1 MRLNRFRRLLREE
14 QPIICIS
21 PGIPSPELVEFL
33 GYLGFDVVF
42 VDAEHGVIGPGRA
55 QEMVRAADAAGVATI
70 TRVPSSD
77 PSTILGYLET
87 GTDGV
92 IVPHVCSATDA
103 QRAVQ
108 AVKYAPLG
116 LRGAHSA
123 TRAASYGATEG
134 AADYF
139 ARANQETVVGVM
151 IEDRAALENLDEIL
165 AVPGVDL
172 CLIGPGD
179 LSVSMGYPGQPYHPE
194 VQQEVDSAM
203 KAVRAAGI
211 AAGTVAGDG
220 EETRQLFERGFRFAL
235 VSVTKILTTGSRH
248 LLEQARKST

>member
-1 MRLNRFRRLLREE
+1 MLREE
-14 QPIICIS
+14 QPVICAS
-21 PGIPSPELVEFL
+21 PGVPSPELVEIL
-33 GYLGFDVVF
+33 GYLGFDAVF
-42 VDAEHGVIGPGRA
+42 VDGEHGVIGPGRA
-55 QEMVRAADAAGVATI
+55 LEMVRAADAAGVATI
-70 TRVPSSD
+70 TRVPSSE

-92 IVPHVCSATDA
+92 IVPHVCSAEDA
-103 QRAVQ
+103 RRAVQ

-123 TRAASYGATEG
+123 TRAACYGATEG

-139 ARANQETVVGVM
+139 ARMNREMVVGVM
-151 IEDRAALENLDEIL
+151 IEDRAALDNLGEIL
-165 AVPGVDL
+165 GVPGLDL

-179 LSVSMGYPGQPYHPE
+179 LSVSMGYPGQPYHPK
-194 VQQEVDSAM
+194 VQQEVDRAM

-220 EETRQLFERGFRFAL
+220 HETRQLFERGFSFAL
-235 VSVTKILTTGSRH
+235 VTAMKLRMNGARD
-248 LLEQARKST
+248 LLEQARQSK